1 MCGKC
6 KYGLGD
12 SRKRR
17 QQWIFGGVSRNT
29 GRMFLSLCPENKR
42 TKKALWPIVQA
53 FVAPLTM
60 LYTDGWR
67 AYRRLPELGYSHKWV
82 DHTKNYVDPND
93 RNVHT
98 NRIEG
103 LWNKFKKWLPQA
115 GNYNLEDYLYL
126 FLWMEEQKLMGND
139 PFWALVALVAEDNN
153 IETLNEAIIAQE
165 KIANEEWFDEDDAE
179 EESSDDDEEEDEDGD
194 DEDDKDKE
202 LFYFYDCIGCKA
214 IFREEGELLQH
225 IVICDLI

>member
-115 GNYNLEDYLYL
+115 GNYNLEEYLYL

-139 PFWALVALVAEDNN
+139 PFWALVALVEDNN
-153 IETLNEAIIAQE
+153 IETLNEATIAQE

-179 EESSDDDEEEDEDGD
+179 EESSDDEEEEDEDGD

-214 IFREEGELLQH
+214 IFREERELLQH

>member
-67 AYRRLPELGYSHKWV
+67 VGCLSWGTAINGWI
-82 DHTKNYVDPND
+82 TQ
-93 RNVHT
+93 
-98 NRIEG
+98 RIMWIQMIG
-103 LWNKFKKWLPQA
+103 TMMVCVFPQTF
-115 GNYNLEDYLYL
+115 G
-126 FLWMEEQKLMGND
+126 
-139 PFWALVALVAEDNN
+139 
-153 IETLNEAIIAQE
+153 
-165 KIANEEWFDEDDAE
+165 
-179 EESSDDDEEEDEDGD
+179 
-194 DEDDKDKE
+194 
-202 LFYFYDCIGCKA
+202 
-214 IFREEGELLQH
+214 
-225 IVICDLI
+225 